1 MKYYGG
7 VIMTLKLDMLQTIA
21 LAVIVLLLGQAL
33 RKRIGFLEKYCIP
46 APVIGGLIFA
56 VLALVLRQAN
66 ILSFEMDETLKNVFM
81 TAFFTTVGFT
91 ASFKLLKKGGIKVF
105 IFLGIAT
112 ALVVLQNILGVSLA
126 KVFGLNPLIGL
137 STGSVPMTGGHGT
150 SGAFAPLFEEAGA
163 IGATTVAMAS
173 ATFGLIMGSMIGGP
187 IAKRLIEK
195 NSLTGRNNN
204 LEMTSTAAKEETKKL
219 VPQNFMSA
227 TVQIILAM
235 GIGTVISAV
244 LEKTGMTFPSYIG
257 AMFAAAIMRN
267 ISDSTSLF
275 DVRIDE
281 IDIIGNISLS
291 IFLSMALMTL
301 KLWELADLAGPL
313 VVMLLAQTLLMA
325 VFAYFITFNL
335 MGRDYEAAVITGGH
349 CGFGMGATPNAIAN
363 METISAK
370 FGAAPVAFFIL
381 PLVGSLFIDFFNT
394 GVITTFM
401 NFIL

>member
-1 MKYYGG
+1 
-7 VIMTLKLDMLQTIA
+7 MTLKLDMLQTIA

-195 NSLTGRNNN
+195 NSLTSNDKN

-275 DVRIDE
+275 DVRIEE